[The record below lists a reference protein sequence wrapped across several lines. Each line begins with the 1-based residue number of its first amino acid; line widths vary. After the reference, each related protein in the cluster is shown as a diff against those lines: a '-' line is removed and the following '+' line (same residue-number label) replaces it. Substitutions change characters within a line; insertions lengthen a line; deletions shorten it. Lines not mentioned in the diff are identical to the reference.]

1 MYCKYRSS
9 LQGSNMKKI
18 KATEA
23 SSMYLSES
31 VLYKAL
37 YKAISSQTSDIIYL
51 LDKNCSIID
60 CNHNFLKL
68 AGIDSIDEKNVGSLY
83 KYMKESGF
91 WTEKQVQMMKT
102 KDIEVIVSGQSTIEI
117 AEPPA
122 LDKQEQVHHYIASRI
137 PILDDNQLVI
147 ALIVILKEV
156 TERKIM
162 EEQFEKIKHE
172 LEQFNARND
181 QTVKIINHVKPHQI
195 TSIPTESNEPLR
207 VLVVEDNPVAQ
218 KAAQSI
224 LMQVD
229 CVVDIIKTESE
240 LLNIFEPGKY
250 AMVFM
255 DIGLEETS
263 GYILAKQ
270 IRNKEKNTDYH
281 VPIIALTGY
290 KAELLTADCDYY
302 KMEGAI
308 TKPLTL
314 EQARQLIQRYIH
326 KIDVSVKGLN
336 LSEPLN
342 FSSKPN

>member
-1 MYCKYRSS
+1 
-9 LQGSNMKKI
+9 MKKS

-23 SSMYLSES
+23 TTVNSSES
-31 VLYKAL
+31 SFYKSLYS
-37 YKAISSQTSDIIYL
+37 AISTNTNDLVYL

-60 CNHNFLKL
+60 CNSNFLKL
-68 AGIDSIDEKNVGSLY
+68 IGIDSIDEKNVGSLY

-102 KDIEVIVSGQSTIEI
+102 KDIEVIVSGDATLEVE
-117 AEPPA
+117 EPPV
-122 LDKQEQVHHYIASRI
+122 LEKNEQIHHYIASRI
-137 PILDDNQLVI
+137 PIIDNQKVVI
-147 ALIVILKEV
+147 GLFVMLKDV
-156 TERKIM
+156 TDRKIM

-172 LEQFNARND
+172 LEQFNARNE
-181 QTVKIINHVKPHQI
+181 QPVKIVHHEVPNKISPIVVDL
-195 TSIPTESNEPLR
+195 NEPLR

-229 CVVDIIKTESE
+229 CVVDIVKTEPE
-240 LLNIFEPGKY
+240 LLRLFEPGKY

-263 GYILAKQ
+263 GYMLAKQ
-270 IRNKEKNTDYH
+270 IRNKESGTEYH

-326 KIDVSVKGLN
+326 RIDVSVNGLN
-336 LSEPLN
+336 LAAPMN
-342 FSSKPN
+342 